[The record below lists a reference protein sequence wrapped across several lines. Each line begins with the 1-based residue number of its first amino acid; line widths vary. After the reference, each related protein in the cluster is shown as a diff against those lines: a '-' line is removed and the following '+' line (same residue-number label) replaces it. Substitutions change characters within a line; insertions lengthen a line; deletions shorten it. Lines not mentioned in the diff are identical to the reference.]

1 MGFVQWFMIHVFR
14 KKPKA
19 LAAEV
24 VVVETE
30 TADADDAPRT
40 ADETSKPADA

>member
-1 MGFVQWFMIHVFR
+1 MGFIQWFMIHVFR

-24 VVVETE
+24 IVVETE
-30 TADADDAPRT
+30 QSESDVQPPETDA
-40 ADETSKPADA
+40 